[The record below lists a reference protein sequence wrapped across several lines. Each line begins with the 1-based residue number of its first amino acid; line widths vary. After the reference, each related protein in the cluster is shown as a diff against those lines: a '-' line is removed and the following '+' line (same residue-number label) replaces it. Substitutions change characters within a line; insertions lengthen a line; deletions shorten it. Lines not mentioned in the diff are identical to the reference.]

1 MTLLRTARIVAA
13 IQATVMTVYFLVTDA
28 VRADNPFLVPDLLLT
43 VLLVVAACLP
53 ARWAVPALVFAFG
66 LAAGVWTVSLS
77 HYAVRGE
84 LVDGLDHLPLIGA
97 SVVQSL
103 FLVRHLGRGS
113 TDPAGS
119 PDRPDGTTPATAARA
134 TEEPTT
140 A

>member
-13 IQATVMTVYFLVTDA
+13 IQATVMTVYFLVTNA
-28 VRADNPFLVPDLLLT
+28 VRADNPFFVPDLLLT
-43 VLLVVAACLP
+43 VLLVVAASLP

-97 SVVQSL
+97 CVVQSL
-103 FLVRHLGRGS
+103 FLIRHLGRGPA
-113 TDPAGS
+113 DPAGA
-119 PDRPDGTTPATAARA
+119 PDRP
-134 TEEPTT
+134 EEALITT
-140 A
+140 ALTPDESTTA